1 MFPIPVTLA
10 FPTMKRLFFLLS
22 GVLLSSGAFA
32 QLGVKAGINQSVL
45 NGENINGSTS
55 YRTSYHAG
63 VFYEAT
69 LIGPLSVQPELLYSL
84 QGGNIKSQFED
95 FDTKMHYFTVPV
107 LAKVHV
113 GPLFVEA
120 GPQFSFLLDATKEGT
135 MRMIGPS
142 SSSPSVITYSDY
154 QRSATSDFK
163 RGDFSLCAGVGLKF
177 SALLIGARFNAGL
190 NDINDVDNL
199 TGVNDARLKNRVFQG
214 YVALQ
219 LGH

>member
-1 MFPIPVTLA
+1 
-10 FPTMKRLFFLLS
+10 MKQFFFLLF
-22 GVLLSSGAFA
+22 GLLLSSGAYA
-32 QLGVKAGINQSVL
+32 QLGVKAGVNQSVL
-45 NGENINGSTS
+45 NGENIDGSTS
-55 YRTSYHAG
+55 YNTSYHAG
-63 VFYEAT
+63 VFYEAK
-69 LIGPLSVQPELLYSL
+69 LIGPLSVQPELLYSS

-135 MRMIGPS
+135 QRVQGTGGAA
-142 SSSPSVITYSDY
+142 TYNDY
-154 QRSATSDFK
+154 KRGATSDFK

-190 NDINDVDNL
+190 NDVNDVDNL

>member
-1 MFPIPVTLA
+1 
-10 FPTMKRLFFLLS
+10 MKQFFFLLF
-22 GVLLSSGAFA
+22 GLLLSSGAYA

-45 NGENINGSTS
+45 NGENIDGSTN
-55 YRTSYHAG
+55 YQTSYHAG
-63 VFYEAT
+63 VFYEAK
-69 LIGPLSVQPELLYSL
+69 LIGPVSVQPELLYSS

-95 FDTKMHYFTVPV
+95 FDTKMHYFTVPI

-135 MRMIGPS
+135 MQVQGTGGAAS
-142 SSSPSVITYSDY
+142 YNDY
-154 QRSATSDFK
+154 KRGATSDFK

-190 NDINDVDNL
+190 NDVNDVDNL
-199 TGVNDARLKNRVFQG
+199 TGVNDARLRNRVFQG